1 LHKIYGTKI
10 KRGRKSPLLLSM
22 INRKEI
28 EGLVEERIQE
38 LNNGLY
44 VVEMTISSSN
54 VIRIELDK
62 LQGGVIVADCVS
74 VSRNVEHNLD
84 REKADFELHV
94 SSAGLDKPLRHINQ
108 YVKNIGRELEV
119 FRKDGTKVE
128 GEIVKVSDDRIVLSS
143 SEMQIVENK
152 KKKERVE
159 VINEILLADIKEA
172 KIVISF
178 K

>member
-1 LHKIYGTKI
+1 
-10 KRGRKSPLLLSM
+10 M

-62 LQGGVIVADCVS
+62 LQGGVTVTDCVS

-108 YVKNIGRELEV
+108 YVKNIGRDLEV
-119 FRKDGTKVE
+119 FKKDGTKID

-143 SEMQIVENK
+143 TEMQIVENK

>member
-1 LHKIYGTKI
+1 
-10 KRGRKSPLLLSM
+10 M

-62 LQGGVIVADCVS
+62 LQGGVTVTDCMS

-84 REKADFELHV
+84 REKTDFELHV

-119 FRKDGTKVE
+119 FKKDGTKVE
-128 GEIVKVSDDRIVLSS
+128 GEIIKVSDDSIVLSS
-143 SEMQIVENK
+143 TEMQIIENK